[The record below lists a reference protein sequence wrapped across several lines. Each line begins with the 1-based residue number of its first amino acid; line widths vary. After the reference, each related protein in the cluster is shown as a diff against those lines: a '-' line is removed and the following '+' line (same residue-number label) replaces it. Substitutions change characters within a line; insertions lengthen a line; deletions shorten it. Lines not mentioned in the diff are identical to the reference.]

1 MFSTLHLSYP
11 VVSLQDSKTPF
22 FGSKKQPKSTEEND
36 EFVDEEIERLVQE
49 ELKKTRKI
57 SNLRNEKGVDYAPW
71 MKISKEEEEKIRILM
86 AEKTA
91 ARRRRQEQER
101 EVSGALLFD
110 SQAQE
115 LSGGGLQSKVIGQD
129 IELEWATGG
138 EANTEGFIV
147 KRRAAKTEKFDEIA
161 SYKDW
166 NSLASQGPEGGVY
179 RFLDDTAG
187 PGSWVYRVTECEKN
201 GRTSDICQCLV
212 EVQTKEEQMGQ
223 KIAAGGIVAVLGS
236 LIVAGALLDPNG
248 GY

>member
-1 MFSTLHLSYP
+1 M
-11 VVSLQDSKTPF
+11 D
-22 FGSKKQPKSTEEND
+22 D
-36 EFVDEEIERLVQE
+36 EIERLVEE

-71 MKISKEEEEKIRILM
+71 MKISKEDEEKIRILM

-101 EVSGALLFD
+101 EVSGALLYD

-115 LSGGGLQSKVIGQD
+115 LSGGGLQSKIIGED
-129 IELEWATGG
+129 IELEWATAS
-138 EANTEGFIV
+138 EANTEGFII
-147 KRRAAKTEKFDEIA
+147 KRRPAKTETFEEIA
-161 SYKDW
+161 SYKNW
-166 NSLASQGPEGGVY
+166 NSLASQGPDGGLY

-187 PGSWVYRVTECEKN
+187 PGNWVYRITECEKN

-212 EVQTKEEQMGQ
+212 EVQTKEEQTGAVL
-223 KIAAGGIVAVLGS
+223 AAGGFVALLSGLV
-236 LIVAGALLDPNG
+236 IAGALLDPNG